1 MRARL
6 VLHCLLVQLLVTA
19 VCVSAQQTV
28 LTVDAAGPADRP
40 ADVVGSSS
48 TYGVV
53 TSIAN
58 TSRDA
63 LYSRH
68 RYGNDF
74 GYAFTLPLGVS
85 YDVRLYIAEPYSG
98 VCNNGGRIYSIF
110 AYDEDLGIA
119 SAKSIPN
126 LDVFSLVGC
135 KTATVLTLTDIA
147 LSSGKLRIQFK
158 ASVQNAMVSGFDVLS
173 SDPSLP
179 SPSPKDTTP
188 VSELEVNC
196 GGGQNDQLL
205 PNTKTNVA
213 PGSSTVSSTANID
226 MSFLRSIRA
235 GNDFTYVFSLPPAS
249 YTVRL
254 GFAEVYWK
262 YCNSAARV
270 FDVYIND
277 VLELPMFDVWT
288 ESGGCYKGVERTF
301 TMNVLDGNGPL
312 TVRFKSVSKNA
323 MVSYIG
329 IFSEGSTGPAP
340 SATSSPIPTPSSS
353 PVVMEST
360 PSPSAAATSTPA
372 ASVSSSPSPSGD
384 TSADPTPTPT
394 SSPAGMTPT
403 TDMVTVNVGSTGD
416 INVAGSTKY
425 SSSASFSGTSDIGSN
440 AFKTGRTGTDFT
452 YSFDLAPGSYD
463 IILGFAE
470 YQSTMCTEAGQRVFN
485 VYVNGDVQL
494 EGLDLYQEG
503 CFKGVQEKI
512 TSSVGVVDTQPITI
526 RFEAI
531 IGDAI
536 VSFIKIEPAA
546 DVCVPASTSGG
557 LQPGEDHAAHA
568 VPGSYPPQ
576 LSASSPKSY
585 VDGDGDGFVAVD
597 IDGSGSHSHFFD
609 AANNIIGVITEYKW
623 SLVETGEVIST
634 SQKFRYRFPLGTTRL
649 RLSVIDNSCT
659 TDEAE
664 TTVTVTGAQQPGQYC
679 YYYTGLSTALAG
691 GTPVAQAPY
700 PKFAA
705 VSSSLSLGFPS
716 FSFDDT
722 LFTARCF
729 FFLEVDEDSEVSQVG
744 VTTAGT
750 GDARIYKGTD
760 LLVDTKAED
769 TMDTSLSVGLTAFE
783 VIYERTSL
791 SSAPVLQFKV
801 NNTVPANAKVF
812 HDRRTVVPILAAL
825 SPTEGSD
832 AGGTNVK
839 VTGYGLFQPLT
850 VTFGDTSV
858 TPTNTNPTQFFVT
871 SPPVSASTAAITAT
885 TTGGLS
891 SNSLIFSYG
900 SSCDSV
906 GFQETS
912 MKQSNGNDIDYLN
925 LPTCA
930 TLGGDGKIYMGTLA
944 ATVQVL
950 GYDHETLTA
959 TSHCYSKPLVDMKY
973 TKNGVPAQRDA
984 LGIIFD
990 PRDTT
995 MSPYLSTA
1003 TLFWF
1008 DKFRVDTSNK
1018 GAWRNGAVDR
1028 LKPGTDASD
1037 SKVCLVY
1044 DKRIISGLPIS
1055 NHDHGANALFFTQDG
1070 DLLVSVGGF
1079 TNLGLP
1085 AYKLGNYWETT
1096 LSAAVLKFELSK
1108 GAAFDG
1114 EIKYSNEDTPRLSQK
1129 ISGDVEIFCTGLR
1142 NAFGMCI
1149 TSTGDYYAADQG
1161 PNCNFG
1167 NSATNCSDYDEAAA
1181 AAYDPFKKFSSWP
1194 GQVQH
1199 GFTNCP
1205 YSITRPDKIL
1215 HLTEGSFYGHP
1226 NLQRGGEECS
1236 WIDPFDDKTNNNL
1249 PPPPSYKK
1257 EMASLKSPVTGIAE
1271 YRSNHFCGKLRGEL
1285 ILSTHNNGKT
1295 YRMGVSGSTK
1305 TSGPDQISANG
1316 GITFVENAHG
1326 DLIFPRLTAQNVFV
1340 MRPSVATKASLY
1352 VANAVPWR
1360 HGKAGGTNVII
1371 GGQNFGSSPTV
1382 TIDGATCEIT
1392 ASSDTEI
1399 TCTVPAVT
1407 TGGLKDLEVSAD
1419 GVSVLLPEAVLY
1431 MSV

>member
-1 MRARL
+1 MAASFA
-6 VLHCLLVQLLVTA
+6 LHCFLVQLLFGA
-19 VCVSAQQTV
+19 VLVAAQQAV
-28 LTVDAAGPADRP
+28 IKLDAAGPTDRP
-40 ADVVGSSS
+40 ADIVGYSRA
-48 TYGVV
+48 YGVV

-58 TSRDA
+58 TSNDA

-68 RYGNDF
+68 RYGKDF
-74 GYAFTLPLGVS
+74 SYVFTLPVGVS
-85 YDVRLYIAEPYSG
+85 YDIRLYIAEPYSG
-98 VCNNGGRIYSIF
+98 ACKKGGRIYSIY
-110 AYDEDLGIA
+110 AYDDVSGVA
-119 SAKSIPN
+119 SGKSLNN

-135 KTATVLTLTDIA
+135 KVATILTLDGVA
-147 LSSGKLRIQFK
+147 LTTGKLRIQFK
-158 ASVQNAMVSGFDVLS
+158 ASIQNAMVSGFDVLS

-179 SPSPKDTTP
+179 SPTPENTSPP
-188 VSELEVNC
+188 SELQVNC
-196 GGGQNDQLL
+196 GGGANDQLL
-205 PNTKTNVA
+205 PNTRTNSA
-213 PGSSTVSSTANID
+213 PSSATVTSTANIE
-226 MSFLRSIRA
+226 MAPLRTIRA
-235 GNDFTYVFSLPPAS
+235 GKDFTYVFSLPPAS

-254 GFAEVYWK
+254 GFAEVYWR
-262 YCNSAARV
+262 YCMAAVRV
-270 FDVYIND
+270 FDVYVNGA
-277 VLELPMFDVWT
+277 LELSKFDVWS
-288 ESGGCYKGVERTF
+288 ESGGCYKGVERQF
-301 TMNVLDGNGPL
+301 SMKVLDGSGPF
-312 TVRFKSVSKNA
+312 TIRFKSVSNNA

-329 IFSEGSTGPAP
+329 IFPEGGSGPAP
-340 SATSSPIPTPSSS
+340 SVSSSPTPSPSSS
-353 PVVMEST
+353 PVVEENT
-360 PSPSAAATSTPA
+360 
-372 ASVSSSPSPSGD
+372 
-384 TSADPTPTPT
+384 PTPTPT
-394 SSPAGMTPT
+394 STTMATATASSTPTQSPMAASTPSATPSSSPSGMTPT
-403 TDMVTVNVGSTGD
+403 TDMVTINVGSTGD

-425 SSSASFSGTSDIGSN
+425 SSSSTFSGTTDIGSN
-440 AFKTGRTGTDFT
+440 AFKTGRTGTEFT
-452 YSFDLAPGSYD
+452 YSFDLAPGAYD

-470 YQSTMCTEAGQRVFN
+470 YQSSLCTEPGQRVFN
-485 VYVNGDVQL
+485 VFVNGDVQL
-494 EGLDLYQEG
+494 EGLDLHSEG
-503 CFKGVQEKI
+503 CFKGLQEKI
-512 TSSVGVVDTQPITI
+512 TSSVGAVDTQPITI

-531 IGDAI
+531 VGEAI
-536 VSFIKIEPAA
+536 ISYIKIEPAA
-546 DVCVPASTSGG
+546 DACVPASTSGG
-557 LQPGEDHAAHA
+557 LAPGEDHAAHA

-597 IDGSGSHSHFFD
+597 IDGAGSHSHFFD

-623 SLVETGEVIST
+623 SIVETGEVIST

-679 YYYTGLSTALAG
+679 YYYTGLSSSLTGA
-691 GTPVAQAPY
+691 TPVAQAPY

-705 VSSSLSLGFPS
+705 VSSSLNLGFPS
-716 FSFDDT
+716 FSFDNT

-729 FFLEVDEDSEVSQVG
+729 FFLEVDEDSEVSEVG

-750 GDARIYKGTD
+750 GDARIYKGAD
-760 LLVDTKAED
+760 LFVDTKAAD
-769 TMDTSLSVGLTAFE
+769 TMQTSLSVGLTAFE
-783 VIYERTSL
+783 VIYERTTTTK
-791 SSAPVLQFKV
+791 APVLQFRV
-801 NNTVPANAKVF
+801 NNTIPANGKVF

-825 SPTEGSD
+825 SPADGAD

-850 VTFGDTSV
+850 VTFGSTTV
-858 TPTNTNPTQFFVT
+858 TPTSTNPTQFFVN
-871 SPPVSASTAAITAT
+871 SPPASSSTAAITAT
-885 TTGGLS
+885 TTNGLS

-906 GFQETS
+906 SFQETAV
-912 MKQSNGNDIDYLN
+912 KKPNGDDIDYLN

-930 TLGGDGKIYMGTLA
+930 TIGGDGKIYMGTLA

-950 GYDHETLTA
+950 GYDHTTLTA

-1008 DKFRVDTSNK
+1008 DKYRIDSSNK

-1055 NHDHGANALFFTQDG
+1055 NHDHGANAMFFTQDG

-1096 LSAAVLKFELSK
+1096 LSAAILSFKLSK

-1114 EIKYSNEDTPRLSQK
+1114 DIKYSDEDTPRLAKK
-1129 ISGDVEIFCTGLR
+1129 ISGDVEIFSTGLR

-1181 AAYDPFKKFSSWP
+1181 AAYNPFAKTTWP
-1194 GQVQH
+1194 GKVKH

-1205 YSITRPDKIL
+1205 YSLTRPDKIL
-1215 HLTEGSFYGHP
+1215 HLTKGSFYGHP
-1226 NLQRGGEECS
+1226 NLQRGGEECA

-1257 EMASLKSPVTGIAE
+1257 EMTSLKSPVTGIAE

-1305 TSGPDQISANG
+1305 TSGPDQISPNG

-1326 DLIFPRLTAQNVFV
+1326 DLLFPRLTAQKVFA
-1340 MRPSVATKASLY
+1340 MRPSVAPKASLY
-1352 VANAVPWR
+1352 VANAIPWR
-1360 HGKAGGTNVII
+1360 HGKAGGTKVMV
-1371 GGQNFGSSPTV
+1371 GGQNFGTSPTV
-1382 TIDGATCEIT
+1382 TIDGATCDVT

-1399 TCTVPAVT
+1399 TCIVPAASS
-1407 TGGLKDLEVSAD
+1407 GGLKDLEVSSD
-1419 GVSVLLPEAVLY
+1419 GVSVILPEAVLY
-1431 MSV
+1431 MNV